1 MSVEKVKQLEE
12 LVSSGLRCL
21 ENFYNENCRLEERV
35 RELEKEKVM
44 LLKENGRA
52 KSSLDKVN
60 QLEVSLRK
68 LTKDCSTSRTK
79 IKNILQKINKMD
91 LRQVQ
96 QSSGLNLEKIKNLKT
111 SNGKTLYSIRMSKS
125 FRAVICIED
134 DFIRFIS
141 LHPDHDSAY
150 K

>member
-1 MSVEKVKQLEE
+1 MKIDL
-12 LVSSGLRCL
+12 
-21 ENFYNENCRLEERV
+21 NFPPFQQDLF
-35 RELEKEKVM
+35 
-44 LLKENGRA
+44 
-52 KSSLDKVN
+52 SLDKT
-60 QLEVSLRK
+60 QLTAFVKSVK
-68 LTKDCSTSRTK
+68 
-79 IKNILQKINKMD
+79 KINKMD
-91 LRQVQ
+91 LSRVQ

>member
-1 MSVEKVKQLEE
+1 MKIDL
-12 LVSSGLRCL
+12 
-21 ENFYNENCRLEERV
+21 NFPPFQQDLF
-35 RELEKEKVM
+35 
-44 LLKENGRA
+44 
-52 KSSLDKVN
+52 SLDKT
-60 QLEVSLRK
+60 QLKAFVKSV
-68 LTKDCSTSRTK
+68 K
-79 IKNILQKINKMD
+79 IINKMD
-91 LRQVQ
+91 LRQVR

>member
-1 MSVEKVKQLEE
+1 MKIDL
-12 LVSSGLRCL
+12 
-21 ENFYNENCRLEERV
+21 NFPPFQQDLF
-35 RELEKEKVM
+35 
-44 LLKENGRA
+44 
-52 KSSLDKVN
+52 SLDKT
-60 QLEVSLRK
+60 QLTAFVKSVK
-68 LTKDCSTSRTK
+68 
-79 IKNILQKINKMD
+79 KINKMD

-96 QSSGLNLEKIKNLKT
+96 ESSGLNLEKIKNLKT

>member
-1 MSVEKVKQLEE
+1 MKIDL
-12 LVSSGLRCL
+12 
-21 ENFYNENCRLEERV
+21 NFPPFQQDLFP
-35 RELEKEKVM
+35 
-44 LLKENGRA
+44 
-52 KSSLDKVN
+52 LDKT
-60 QLEVSLRK
+60 QLTAFVKSV
-68 LTKDCSTSRTK
+68 K
-79 IKNILQKINKMD
+79 IINKMD

>member
-1 MSVEKVKQLEE
+1 MKIDL
-12 LVSSGLRCL
+12 
-21 ENFYNENCRLEERV
+21 NFPPFQQDLF
-35 RELEKEKVM
+35 
-44 LLKENGRA
+44 
-52 KSSLDKVN
+52 SLDKT
-60 QLEVSLRK
+60 QLTAFVKSV
-68 LTKDCSTSRTK
+68 K
-79 IKNILQKINKMD
+79 IINKMD
-91 LRQVQ
+91 LRQVRQ
-96 QSSGLNLEKIKNLKT
+96 TSGLNLEKIKNLKT

>member
-1 MSVEKVKQLEE
+1 MKIDL
-12 LVSSGLRCL
+12 
-21 ENFYNENCRLEERV
+21 NFPPFQQDLF
-35 RELEKEKVM
+35 
-44 LLKENGRA
+44 
-52 KSSLDKVN
+52 SLDKT
-60 QLEVSLRK
+60 QLTAFVKSVK
-68 LTKDCSTSRTK
+68 
-79 IKNILQKINKMD
+79 KINKMD
-91 LRQVQ
+91 LRQVH

>member
-1 MSVEKVKQLEE
+1 MKIDL
-12 LVSSGLRCL
+12 
-21 ENFYNENCRLEERV
+21 NFPPFEQDLF
-35 RELEKEKVM
+35 
-44 LLKENGRA
+44 
-52 KSSLDKVN
+52 SLDKT
-60 QLEVSLRK
+60 QLTAFVKSVK
-68 LTKDCSTSRTK
+68 
-79 IKNILQKINKMD
+79 KINKMD

>member
-1 MSVEKVKQLEE
+1 MKIDL
-12 LVSSGLRCL
+12 
-21 ENFYNENCRLEERV
+21 NFPPFQQDLF
-35 RELEKEKVM
+35 
-44 LLKENGRA
+44 
-52 KSSLDKVN
+52 SLDKT
-60 QLEVSLRK
+60 QLTAFVKSV
-68 LTKDCSTSRTK
+68 K
-79 IKNILQKINKMD
+79 IINKMD
-91 LRQVQ
+91 LRQVR

>member
-1 MSVEKVKQLEE
+1 MKIDL
-12 LVSSGLRCL
+12 
-21 ENFYNENCRLEERV
+21 NFPPFQQDLF
-35 RELEKEKVM
+35 
-44 LLKENGRA
+44 
-52 KSSLDKVN
+52 SLDKT
-60 QLEVSLRK
+60 L
-68 LTKDCSTSRTK
+68 LTAFVKSVK
-79 IKNILQKINKMD
+79 KINKMD

-141 LHPDHDSAY
+141 LHPDHGSAY

>member
-1 MSVEKVKQLEE
+1 MKIDL
-12 LVSSGLRCL
+12 
-21 ENFYNENCRLEERV
+21 NFPPFQQDLF
-35 RELEKEKVM
+35 
-44 LLKENGRA
+44 
-52 KSSLDKVN
+52 SLDKT
-60 QLEVSLRK
+60 QLTAFVKSV
-68 LTKDCSTSRTK
+68 K
-79 IKNILQKINKMD
+79 IINKMD
-91 LRQVQ
+91 LSLVQ

>member
-1 MSVEKVKQLEE
+1 MKIDL
-12 LVSSGLRCL
+12 
-21 ENFYNENCRLEERV
+21 NFPPFQQDLF
-35 RELEKEKVM
+35 
-44 LLKENGRA
+44 
-52 KSSLDKVN
+52 SLDKT
-60 QLEVSLRK
+60 QLAAFVKSVK
-68 LTKDCSTSRTK
+68 
-79 IKNILQKINKMD
+79 KINKMD
-91 LRQVQ
+91 LRQVR

>member
-1 MSVEKVKQLEE
+1 MKIDL
-12 LVSSGLRCL
+12 
-21 ENFYNENCRLEERV
+21 NFPPFQQDLF
-35 RELEKEKVM
+35 
-44 LLKENGRA
+44 
-52 KSSLDKVN
+52 SLDKTQLTAFVKSVN
-60 QLEVSLRK
+60 
-68 LTKDCSTSRTK
+68 
-79 IKNILQKINKMD
+79 KINKMD

>member
-1 MSVEKVKQLEE
+1 MKIDL
-12 LVSSGLRCL
+12 
-21 ENFYNENCRLEERV
+21 NFPPFQQDLF
-35 RELEKEKVM
+35 
-44 LLKENGRA
+44 
-52 KSSLDKVN
+52 SLDKT
-60 QLEVSLRK
+60 QLTAFVKSV
-68 LTKDCSTSRTK
+68 
-79 IKNILQKINKMD
+79 KNINKMD

>member
-1 MSVEKVKQLEE
+1 MKIDL
-12 LVSSGLRCL
+12 
-21 ENFYNENCRLEERV
+21 NFPPFQQDLF
-35 RELEKEKVM
+35 
-44 LLKENGRA
+44 
-52 KSSLDKVN
+52 SLDKT
-60 QLEVSLRK
+60 QLTAFVKSVK
-68 LTKDCSTSRTK
+68 
-79 IKNILQKINKMD
+79 KINIMD
-91 LRQVQ
+91 LRLVR

>member
-1 MSVEKVKQLEE
+1 MKIDL
-12 LVSSGLRCL
+12 
-21 ENFYNENCRLEERV
+21 NFPPFQQDLF
-35 RELEKEKVM
+35 
-44 LLKENGRA
+44 
-52 KSSLDKVN
+52 SLDKT
-60 QLEVSLRK
+60 QLTAFVKSV
-68 LTKDCSTSRTK
+68 K
-79 IKNILQKINKMD
+79 IINKMD
-91 LRQVQ
+91 LSQVR

-141 LHPDHDSAY
+141 LHPDHESAY

>member
-1 MSVEKVKQLEE
+1 MKIDL
-12 LVSSGLRCL
+12 
-21 ENFYNENCRLEERV
+21 NFPPFQQDLF
-35 RELEKEKVM
+35 
-44 LLKENGRA
+44 
-52 KSSLDKVN
+52 SLDKT
-60 QLEVSLRK
+60 QLTAFVKSV
-68 LTKDCSTSRTK
+68 K
-79 IKNILQKINKMD
+79 IINKMD

-125 FRAVICIED
+125 FIAVICIED

>member
-1 MSVEKVKQLEE
+1 MKIDL
-12 LVSSGLRCL
+12 
-21 ENFYNENCRLEERV
+21 NFPPFQQDLF
-35 RELEKEKVM
+35 
-44 LLKENGRA
+44 
-52 KSSLDKVN
+52 SLDKT
-60 QLEVSLRK
+60 QLTAFVKSVK
-68 LTKDCSTSRTK
+68 
-79 IKNILQKINKMD
+79 KINKMD

-96 QSSGLNLEKIKNLKT
+96 QFSGLNLEKIKNLKT

>member
-1 MSVEKVKQLEE
+1 MKIDL
-12 LVSSGLRCL
+12 
-21 ENFYNENCRLEERV
+21 NFPPFQQDLF
-35 RELEKEKVM
+35 
-44 LLKENGRA
+44 
-52 KSSLDKVN
+52 SLDKT
-60 QLEVSLRK
+60 QLTAFVKSVK
-68 LTKDCSTSRTK
+68 
-79 IKNILQKINKMD
+79 KINKMD
-91 LRQVQ
+91 LRLVQ

>member
-1 MSVEKVKQLEE
+1 MKIDL
-12 LVSSGLRCL
+12 
-21 ENFYNENCRLEERV
+21 NFPPFQQDLF
-35 RELEKEKVM
+35 
-44 LLKENGRA
+44 
-52 KSSLDKVN
+52 SLDKT
-60 QLEVSLRK
+60 QLTAFVKSVK
-68 LTKDCSTSRTK
+68 
-79 IKNILQKINKMD
+79 KINIMD
-91 LRQVQ
+91 LRLVQ

>member
-1 MSVEKVKQLEE
+1 MKIDL
-12 LVSSGLRCL
+12 
-21 ENFYNENCRLEERV
+21 NFPPFQQDLF
-35 RELEKEKVM
+35 
-44 LLKENGRA
+44 
-52 KSSLDKVN
+52 SLDKT
-60 QLEVSLRK
+60 QLTAFVESVK
-68 LTKDCSTSRTK
+68 
-79 IKNILQKINKMD
+79 KINKMD

>member
-1 MSVEKVKQLEE
+1 MKIDL
-12 LVSSGLRCL
+12 
-21 ENFYNENCRLEERV
+21 NFPPFQQDLF
-35 RELEKEKVM
+35 
-44 LLKENGRA
+44 
-52 KSSLDKVN
+52 SLDKT
-60 QLEVSLRK
+60 K
-68 LTKDCSTSRTK
+68 LSIFVQSVK
-79 IKNILQKINKMD
+79 KINKMD

-96 QSSGLNLEKIKNLKT
+96 QSSGLNLEKIKNIKT

>member
-1 MSVEKVKQLEE
+1 MKIDL
-12 LVSSGLRCL
+12 
-21 ENFYNENCRLEERV
+21 NFPPFQQDLF
-35 RELEKEKVM
+35 
-44 LLKENGRA
+44 
-52 KSSLDKVN
+52 SLDKT
-60 QLEVSLRK
+60 QLTAFVKSV
-68 LTKDCSTSRTK
+68 
-79 IKNILQKINKMD
+79 KNINKMD

-141 LHPDHDSAY
+141 LHPDHDTAY

>member
-1 MSVEKVKQLEE
+1 MKIDL
-12 LVSSGLRCL
+12 
-21 ENFYNENCRLEERV
+21 NFPPFQQDLF
-35 RELEKEKVM
+35 
-44 LLKENGRA
+44 
-52 KSSLDKVN
+52 SLDKT
-60 QLEVSLRK
+60 QLTAFVKSVK
-68 LTKDCSTSRTK
+68 
-79 IKNILQKINKMD
+79 KINKMD

-96 QSSGLNLEKIKNLKT
+96 LSSGLNLEKIKNLKT
-111 SNGKTLYSIRMSKS
+111 SNGKTLYSIRMSKT

>member
-1 MSVEKVKQLEE
+1 MKIDL
-12 LVSSGLRCL
+12 
-21 ENFYNENCRLEERV
+21 NFPPFQQDLF
-35 RELEKEKVM
+35 
-44 LLKENGRA
+44 
-52 KSSLDKVN
+52 SLDKT
-60 QLEVSLRK
+60 QLTAFVKSV
-68 LTKDCSTSRTK
+68 K
-79 IKNILQKINKMD
+79 IINKID

>member
-1 MSVEKVKQLEE
+1 MKIDL
-12 LVSSGLRCL
+12 
-21 ENFYNENCRLEERV
+21 NFPPFQQDLF
-35 RELEKEKVM
+35 
-44 LLKENGRA
+44 
-52 KSSLDKVN
+52 SLDKT
-60 QLEVSLRK
+60 QLTAFVKSVK
-68 LTKDCSTSRTK
+68 
-79 IKNILQKINKMD
+79 KINKMD

-111 SNGKTLYSIRMSKS
+111 SNGKTLYSIRMTKS

>member
-1 MSVEKVKQLEE
+1 MKIDL
-12 LVSSGLRCL
+12 
-21 ENFYNENCRLEERV
+21 NFPPFQQDLF
-35 RELEKEKVM
+35 
-44 LLKENGRA
+44 
-52 KSSLDKVN
+52 SLDKT
-60 QLEVSLRK
+60 QLTAFVKSVK
-68 LTKDCSTSRTK
+68 
-79 IKNILQKINKMD
+79 KINKMD

-96 QSSGLNLEKIKNLKT
+96 HSSGLNLEKIKNLKT

-141 LHPDHDSAY
+141 LHPGHDSAY